1 MAAGIPEDPIPANPI
16 EIPGRGVVA
25 VAVGQRPDAYAAR
38 GCAGDDGP
46 VVGRRVPEPGAD
58 VQPGHGREDVQHVVE
73 PGQCV
78 EDQGTAFA
86 VDPCRPS
93 YGRTPR

>member
-1 MAAGIPEDPIPANPI
+1 MASGIPDAPIPANPI

-25 VAVGQRPDAYAAR
+25 VAVGQRLDAYAAR
-38 GCAGDDGP
+38 DCAGDDGP
-46 VVGRRVPEPGAD
+46 VVGRRVPERGAD
-58 VQPGHGREDVQHVVE
+58 EQPGHGREDVQHVVE

-86 VDPCRPS
+86 VGPGRPS